1 MHTLFIFLLICW
13 YVLLSAVYACQN
25 RFKEAEALYSKCLEF
40 REAVLGESDAE
51 TLRMVNSLA
60 KLFMNEGKYDEAE
73 ILLIRCL
80 EVYF

>member
-1 MHTLFIFLLICW
+1 M
-13 YVLLSAVYACQN
+13 YY
-25 RFKEAEALYSKCLEF
+25 CLEF